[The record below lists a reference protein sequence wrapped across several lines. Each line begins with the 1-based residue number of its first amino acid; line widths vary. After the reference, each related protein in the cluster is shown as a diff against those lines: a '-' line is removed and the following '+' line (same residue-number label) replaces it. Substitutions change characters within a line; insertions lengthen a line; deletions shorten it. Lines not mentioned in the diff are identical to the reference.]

1 QGLLSTLNNQ
11 GSLSTSNNLS
21 PLPAEGQQARRTS
34 ITKTTTTTTTSTGS
48 TSLSPEIEELLRS
61 ADITTDSTQNHNE
74 RVTERR

>member
-34 ITKTTTTTTTSTGS
+34 ITKTTTTSTGS